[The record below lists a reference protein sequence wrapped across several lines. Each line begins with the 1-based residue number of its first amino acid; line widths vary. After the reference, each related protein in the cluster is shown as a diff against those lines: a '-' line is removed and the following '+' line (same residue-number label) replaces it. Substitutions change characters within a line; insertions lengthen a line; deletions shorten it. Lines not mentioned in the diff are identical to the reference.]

1 MKLLRNSLLTLFG
14 CILFTSTSL
23 LLPNLILSISP
34 SVAATPTTKSQ
45 NIHKS
50 PIFQHH
56 KLFQGEN
63 VGNKLEDTTNFTKS
77 KSQIVATLLQKQ
89 GNLKSG
95 DSVITDDG
103 SLYDQ
108 YKFSGSKNQS
118 IKIYLESQDFDT
130 YVMLLDAEGNKLA
143 ENDDQGED
151 SSNSGSCGTFMV
163 ETQITKI

>member
-1 MKLLRNSLLTLFG
+1 MKLLRNSLFTLFG

-34 SVAATPTTKSQ
+34 SVAATPTTKSD

-63 VGNKLEDTTNFTKS
+63 VGNKPEDTTNFTKS
-77 KSQIVATLLQKQ
+77 KSPIVATLIQKQ

-95 DSVITDDG
+95 DSVITDD
-103 SLYDQ
+103 STFYDQ
-108 YKFSGSKNQS
+108 YNFSGSKNQS

-130 YVMLLDAEGNKLA
+130 YLMLLDA
-143 ENDDQGED
+143 QG
-151 SSNSGSCGTFMV
+151 
-163 ETQITKI
+163 